1 MAETIS
7 LTQVYDELKKI
18 EKTMVTKKEIDSLI
32 DTINIMGNP
41 ETLNQI
47 SSSLEDIKQGKVK
60 RVNSV
65 KDMLSEM

>member
-41 ETLNQI
+41 ETLHQI

-65 KDMLSEM
+65 KDLLSEM